1 MWFDDLETRFGTP
14 LSFKNYLIIKKYILY
29 ICIMSITISQT
40 SSKIQILFLMPTI
53 INIYIKKLNIYSE
66 KIKKIKKHHDYV
78 LSIHKYKQ

>member
-1 MWFDDLETRFGTP
+1 M
-14 LSFKNYLIIKKYILY
+14 LII
-29 ICIMSITISQT
+29 ISQT

-78 LSIHKYKQ
+78 LSIHKYK